1 MQESIDLSWWITAVE
16 LPVMGGLFWLIA
28 RLRRDAESA
37 LETVRARA
45 ETAQAQVRESLAAYK
60 LEVAKTYVSVATL
73 KDVERRLTD
82 HLLRI
87 ETKLE
92 NGCASFAPPYGD
104 FAPPYGDGGRR

>member
-1 MQESIDLSWWITAVE
+1 MQDTVDLVWWISAVE

-60 LEVAKTYVSVATL
+60 LEVAKTHVSFAML
-73 KDVERRLTD
+73 RDVEQRLAD

-87 ETKLE
+87 EAKLGS
-92 NGCASFAPPYGD
+92 GCFS
-104 FAPPYGDGGRR
+104 DGRQR